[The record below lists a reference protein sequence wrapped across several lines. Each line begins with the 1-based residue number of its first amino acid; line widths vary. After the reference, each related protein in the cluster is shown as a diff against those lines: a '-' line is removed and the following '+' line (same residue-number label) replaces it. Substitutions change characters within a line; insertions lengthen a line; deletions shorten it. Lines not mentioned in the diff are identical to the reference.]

1 VEFKDSSTILNFSH
15 KNQKQGEKM
24 AEFDKLNFND
34 IHMSLLADRNI
45 FLYGQIDQEI
55 CLTTQ
60 KTLLYLD
67 SVDQSDIN
75 IYISGPGGSIYDGF
89 GLIDFMKTIKS
100 PINTFCVG
108 LAASMSAL
116 IFLNGD
122 KRYMLPNSSL
132 MLHQP
137 LGGASGQASDIE
149 LIANQILKIKSKVN
163 EMIKANSN
171 LKIAKIEQLTDRD
184 CYIDA
189 SSAIAYGLANEI
201 IPTNKGK

>member
-1 VEFKDSSTILNFSH
+1 MEFKDSSTILNFSH

-149 LIANQILKIKSKVN
+149 LIANQILKIKSKIN
-163 EMIKANSN
+163 EMIRANSN

-201 IPTNKGK
+201 IPTNKGE

>member
-1 VEFKDSSTILNFSH
+1 MEFKDTVAILNFSH

-24 AEFDKLNFND
+24 VEFDKLNLAD
-34 IHMSLLADRNI
+34 IQMSLLADRNI

-55 CLTTQ
+55 CLATQ
-60 KTLLYLD
+60 KILLYLD
-67 SVDQSDIN
+67 SVNQSDIN

-171 LKIAKIEQLTDRD
+171 LKIVKIEQITDRD

-189 SSAIAYGLANEI
+189 PLAITYGLANEI
-201 IPTNKGK
+201 ISTKKGE

>member
-201 IPTNKGK
+201 IPTNKGE

>member
-1 VEFKDSSTILNFSH
+1 
-15 KNQKQGEKM
+15 M
-24 AEFDKLNFND
+24 AEFDKLNFAD

-75 IYISGPGGSIYDGF
+75 IYISGPGVSIYDGF

-201 IPTNKGK
+201 IPTNKGE

>member
-1 VEFKDSSTILNFSH
+1 MEFKDSSTILNFSH

-201 IPTNKGK
+201 IPTNKGE

>member
-201 IPTNKGK
+201 IPTNKG

>member
-1 VEFKDSSTILNFSH
+1 
-15 KNQKQGEKM
+15 
-24 AEFDKLNFND
+24 
-34 IHMSLLADRNI
+34 
-45 FLYGQIDQEI
+45 
-55 CLTTQ
+55 
-60 KTLLYLD
+60 
-67 SVDQSDIN
+67 
-75 IYISGPGGSIYDGF
+75 
-89 GLIDFMKTIKS
+89 
-100 PINTFCVG
+100 
-108 LAASMSAL
+108 
-116 IFLNGD
+116 
-122 KRYMLPNSSL
+122 MLPNSSL

-201 IPTNKGK
+201 ISTNKGE

>member
-149 LIANQILKIKSKVN
+149 LIANQILKIKSKIN
-163 EMIKANSN
+163 EMIRANSN

-201 IPTNKGK
+201 IPTNKGE